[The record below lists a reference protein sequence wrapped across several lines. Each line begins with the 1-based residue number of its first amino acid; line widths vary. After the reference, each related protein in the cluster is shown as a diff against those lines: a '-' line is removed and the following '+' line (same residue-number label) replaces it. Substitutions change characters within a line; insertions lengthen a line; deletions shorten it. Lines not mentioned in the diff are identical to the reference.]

1 MRELVII
8 LFMFKPATT
17 GRLRTCFTDCIS
29 AFMGVAAV
37 IGMLGWGASW
47 NVSSP
52 ESAALRTVKKQ
63 DA

>member
-1 MRELVII
+1 
-8 LFMFKPATT
+8 MFKPATT